1 MRTTL
6 NSDKFAQ
13 ILRDLAR
20 HLGLNQA
27 QMAARFRVPQGT
39 LSKWLSGA
47 QQPRLFDAYPLIEE
61 YRELVSDEPA
71 QIRAQPRVST
81 PPSYVGTIPE
91 IDVHAGAGGG
101 GLVAPD
107 YDHNGN
113 SIGGEAVRDRWT
125 LPQTVVSG
133 LLRSAPE
140 HIRAFEVEGD
150 SMLPTLQPGDRVFVD
165 TRRREPNPEG
175 VFVLYDGGAV
185 VVKSLQI
192 IRGTDPLRIR
202 VISDNTKYPAYDI
215 LAEESNIIGR
225 YVGRFTTR

>member
-1 MRTTL
+1 MRSTL

-27 QMAARFRVPQGT
+27 QMAVRFRVPQGT

-61 YRELVSDEPA
+61 YRELVSNESYPG
-71 QIRAQPRVST
+71 RARTIS
-81 PPSYVGTIPE
+81 PPNYADSIPE

-101 GLVAPD
+101 GLIAPD
-107 YDHNGN
+107 YDHNGAVVA
-113 SIGGEAVRDRWT
+113 GEAVRDTWL
-125 LPQTVVSG
+125 LPEAVVSG
-133 LLRSAPE
+133 LLRSASKYL
-140 HIRAFEVEGD
+140 RAFEVVGD

-175 VFVLYDGGAV
+175 IFVLYDGGAV

-202 VISDNTKYPAYDI
+202 VISDNQKYPSYEI
-215 LAEESNIIGR
+215 LAEETRIIGR
-225 YVGRFTTR
+225 YVGRFTTH